1 VYTVTRNGVCA
12 QSARDLSEE
21 WKELAAFENETLQAG
36 YMSVQLNLASKLDGG
51 GDMEGGGGEEEAAVA
66 AVAAA
71 AAAPNKFKFKTWS
84 GRQPN
89 PVGSNYI
96 RDVQVAFS
104 EQHERYVKERVE
116 KRREYVIRCG
126 YYHNGLYTLSY
137 DIGRPAVC
145 VKYSCI
151 YIPWVLS

>member
-1 VYTVTRNGVCA
+1 V
-12 QSARDLSEE
+12 
-21 WKELAAFENETLQAG
+21 
-36 YMSVQLNLASKLDGG
+36 
-51 GDMEGGGGEEEAAVA
+51 

>member
-1 VYTVTRNGVCA
+1 MPTWRPPHTQVVASG
-12 QSARDLSEE
+12 L
-21 WKELAAFENETLQAG
+21 KEVDAIWLAPKRAAT
-36 YMSVQLNLASKLDGG
+36 
-51 GDMEGGGGEEEAAVA
+51 AVA